1 MWYPSQY
8 SSVNYELVVR
18 RDGFLSKEIP
28 YEKVYHAKTKLELLI
43 GNCHWTHSTNFPT
56 YPRNIPQNPNRQFMK
71 EFNLSF
77 GGLWMPGFCFSKPS
91 VGTPLSERVHHLHI
105 GLVSRWLY
113 LFVLKR
119 LGSSS
124 ASRDGSWDA
133 YVAGTWRSAG
143 GVNEGVTPMGGRFL
157 GEIPTILMLKLPQE
171 RLVTVNA
178 WWTSS
183 PQEGWWFLFA
193 CFCGY
198 DIF

>member
-1 MWYPSQY
+1 MA
-8 SSVNYELVVR
+8 R

-28 YEKVYHAKTKLELLI
+28 YEKVYHAKTRLELVI
-43 GNCHWTHSTNFPT
+43 QNCHWTHSKNLKTYPGT
-56 YPRNIPQNPNRQFMK
+56 YPRIPTKQFVK

-77 GGLWMPGFCFSKPS
+77 GVLWMPGICSSKPS
-91 VGTPLSERVHHLHI
+91 VGPPLPERVHHLHI

-124 ASRDGSWDA
+124 ASKDGSWDA

-143 GVNEGVTPMGGRFL
+143 GVNEGVTPMGGRFW

-171 RLVTVNA
+171 
-178 WWTSS
+178 
-183 PQEGWWFLFA
+183 GW
-193 CFCGY
+193 
-198 DIF
+198 